1 MGGGKCPPSPHP
13 LPPVAGERAG
23 NGAMRVGELALPVTS
38 CSTQESMHGTSPG
51 QHTRA
56 DPVGRG
62 TGELGLQA

>member
-1 MGGGKCPPSPHP
+1 M
-13 LPPVAGERAG
+13 RA
-23 NGAMRVGELALPVTS
+23 GELALPVTS